1 MKLNQLFSQVAVK
14 EFYIMAI
21 NPNELN
27 NLLHKPFDVANS
39 KNIATYILQLMGL
52 SDFQFIYTQNT
63 LKKITDTTK
72 KGMFVDD
79 TEFADRKSA
88 FDILNNQYNINSKHQ
103 QIILPRLFVI
113 KQYSRSNVIW
123 LNKLGINY
131 EDDPLI
137 NGFYPLGLDFVVCQ
151 GRFLV
156 VISNQDNLR
165 VLELNHAQE
174 LNSTQIEILSQ
185 WQALFTS
192 ESNKKLLHTHLW
204 NSLNLESVNKKF
216 YIDIIQN
223 FANLKQHLT
232 NNNHFDNNQAV
243 IFTNRLIGRLLFCY
257 FLIKKDFIPTE
268 YLELDQ
274 QNDNEYYHNKLSQ
287 LFFAVLNTPINERSH
302 EDRTT
307 PYLNGGLF
315 ERKDTD
321 IANVTFPDNYFSNLF
336 AIFRKYNW
344 TVDESLSNYEVMA
357 IDPEMLGRIFENLL
371 AEINVDNDGSSESA
385 RKAKGAFYTPR
396 VIVDY
401 MCKESL
407 RQYLLTNS
415 SEHSH
420 SIINRL
426 LDDSIGYLTDQKR
439 NWTDDIKPYKEQLTN
454 LLDKITV
461 FDPACGSGAFPI
473 GMLQLILHTYERL
486 GDKQKPSNRKIKIIE
501 NSIFGADIEPNAIE
515 ISRLRAWLSIVVD
528 EDKQDIEPLPNLDFK
543 FVCCNSLIKLE
554 TKGQSNLSDNIGTV
568 EKLQELQHKYFRART
583 YKSKQD
589 IRQQYSELIEQSRS
603 QNSLFGKS
611 KYLEQIESYHPF
623 DTKNVCQFYDNQ
635 FMFGISDGFDVVI
648 GNPPYVGEKGHKEIF
663 QKIKSYEW
671 GNTYYKGKMDLFY
684 FFFHLGIDAI
694 KNNGSLIYIT
704 TNYFITADG
713 ALKLRQDF
721 KNRTNISELINF
733 NGAKIFES
741 ALGQHNMI
749 TRLVKSQNKLY
760 STKVVIANQS
770 LQYKLDNSSV
780 LQLMCGDKK
789 FSATYHINGID
800 LYDGDRSYIRMS
812 EITQEKSVF
821 NILNK
826 IKENGYSLG
835 DKFHV
840 NQGVISGADKVSP
853 KHIKEYPQ
861 ENYIKGSGIFINEK
875 QSCNFSDDLELIKP
889 FFKNSD
895 IKQFYTSIDTDE
907 VIFYLSNSD
916 VLNSNSKIYQ
926 YLLPYKSILQDRIE
940 FKSGNRAWH
949 LLHRAREEQIFTL
962 PKIVA
967 PQRSPIN
974 TFAYNE
980 IPWFASADV
989 YFITAPDLEI
999 NQAKYELKYILALL
1013 NSKLYYHWFY
1023 HMGKRKGES
1032 LELYATPLAET
1043 VIYDAM
1049 KPQKDEFVSLVDEVL
1064 MITQQDDY
1072 IKDGLKQERVKLL
1085 QKQID
1090 KLVYELY
1097 ELTTEEIALIE
1108 SN

>member
-21 NPNELN
+21 NPKELN
-27 NLLHKPFDVANS
+27 DLLHKPFDVANS

-192 ESNKKLLHTHLW
+192 ESNKKLLHTSLW

-223 FANLKQHLT
+223 FANLKQHLIT
-232 NNNHFDNNQAV
+232 NNLFDNNQAV

-302 EDRTT
+302 TDRTT

-461 FDPACGSGAFPI
+461 FDPACGSGAFPM

-515 ISRLRAWLSIVVD
+515 IARLRAWLSIVVD

-554 TKGQSNLSDNIGTV
+554 TKGQSNLADNLGTV
-568 EKLQELQHKYFRART
+568 EKLQELQHNYFRART
-583 YKSKQD
+583 YKTKKD
-589 IRQQYSELIEQSRS
+589 IRQQYHDLIEQSRS

-623 DTKNVCQFYDNQ
+623 ETKNVCQFYDNK

-648 GNPPYVGEKGHKEIF
+648 GNPPYVQIQKFSGQQCQTDWQNQNYATFAKTGDIYALFIEKGVSLLKTAGVLAYITSNKWMRAGYGKSLRNFLATKTQPTQLIDFGGYQVFKSATVDSNILVTKNSPYGHDFNACTIKDNYSPEIPLNEYFKQHSQTMPQVSGESWVISSALEQQIKNKIEAKGVPLKDWDINIYRGVLTGLNEAFIIDTETKERLCAEDPKSAEI
-663 QKIKSYEW
+663 IKPILRGRDIKRYQADWAGLWLINSQNNPPINIENYP
-671 GNTYYKGKMDLFY
+671 
-684 FFFHLGIDAI
+684 AI
-694 KNNGSLIYIT
+694 KNHLDAFYTQIEKRQDKGVTPYNLRNCAYLAEFEKEKIVWARLMRVHKTEDISFPRFSLAKEHSFVVDSLC
-704 TNYFITADG
+704 FITA
-713 ALKLRQDF
+713 
-721 KNRTNISELINF
+721 NHS
-733 NGAKIFES
+733 
-741 ALGQHNMI
+741 
-749 TRLVKSQNKLY
+749 
-760 STKVVIANQS
+760 
-770 LQYKLDNSSV
+770 
-780 LQLMCGDKK
+780 
-789 FSATYHINGID
+789 
-800 LYDGDRSYIRMS
+800 
-812 EITQEKSVF
+812 
-821 NILNK
+821 
-826 IKENGYSLG
+826 IK
-835 DKFHV
+835 
-840 NQGVISGADKVSP
+840 
-853 KHIKEYPQ
+853 
-861 ENYIKGSGIFINEK
+861 
-875 QSCNFSDDLELIKP
+875 
-889 FFKNSD
+889 
-895 IKQFYTSIDTDE
+895 
-907 VIFYLSNSD
+907 YLLA
-916 VLNSNSKIYQ
+916 VLNSKYAANYFYKNIAILDNGGMQMRQQ
-926 YLLPYKSILQDRIE
+926 YIENLLVPQISPQ
-940 FKSGNRAWH
+940 
-949 LLHRAREEQIFTL
+949 EQQ
-962 PKIVA
+962 P
-967 PQRSPIN
+967 
-974 TFAYNE
+974 
-980 IPWFASADV
+980 
-989 YFITAPDLEI
+989 FID
-999 NQAKYELKYILALL
+999 
-1013 NSKLYYHWFY
+1013 
-1023 HMGKRKGES
+1023 
-1032 LELYATPLAET
+1032 
-1043 VIYDAM
+1043 
-1049 KPQKDEFVSLVDEVL
+1049 LVDKIMEAKK
-1064 MITQQDDY
+1064 TGADTSEY
-1072 IKDGLKQERVKLL
+1072 EA
-1085 QKQID
+1085 QID
-1090 KLVYELY
+1090 LLVYQLY
-1097 ELTTEEIALIE
+1097 DLTPEEIALIE
-1108 SN
+1108 SK